1 MTAGTEPHGRSDAD
15 QAQRKRDWDDSQ
27 DDLLS
32 SFCLIVL
39 GDKMGTGPCSQCM
52 QI

>member
-1 MTAGTEPHGRSDAD
+1 MD
-15 QAQRKRDWDDSQ
+15 QVMLTKPREKGDWDDSQ

-32 SFCLIVL
+32 SFCLTVL
-39 GDKMGTGPCSQCM
+39 RDKMGTGPCSPCM